1 MLEKIDVLLCLLA
14 GLVVL
19 ILGIVLDMELAAI
32 LTRLLIAL
40 VVFYI
45 LGAIVKAYLRKTVFF
60 EVEEDID
67 EEQEQGL
74 EISGDNPDPGLELDL
89 NASADVAAAETQD
102 GDVTAD
108 EVQAEFAAHEVG
120 RL

>member
-1 MLEKIDVLLCLLA
+1 LDLLEKIDVLLCLLA

-32 LTRLLIAL
+32 LSRLLIAL

-45 LGAIVKAYLRKTVFF
+45 IGAIAKAYLRKTVFF
-60 EVEEDID
+60 EVDEDVA
-67 EEQEQGL
+67 EEQEHDL
-74 EISGDNPDPGLELDL
+74 EISGNDAEEGND
-89 NASADVAAAETQD
+89 ADVAATQAQDNDDAADETQ
-102 GDVTAD
+102 
-108 EVQAEFAAHEVG
+108 AELVAQEVG